1 MIGMKIAPEKRIHLP
16 RNLFFGRPLIGE
28 MLYYYG
34 NDVSPKSLYMFKG
47 EEEES
52 SYVLYS
58 WSETFPGDPVCKG
71 TSSPSL
77 LDYTFTQLRP

>member
-1 MIGMKIAPEKRIHLP
+1 
-16 RNLFFGRPLIGE
+16 

-52 SYVLYS
+52 SYVF
-58 WSETFPGDPVCKG
+58 EFIRVENG
-71 TSSPSL
+71 
-77 LDYTFTQLRP
+77 